1 MVEMPQAG
9 VLRQDGLDELEF
21 RRNIAH
27 LAHSGRNV
35 TSKGL

>member
-1 MVEMPQAG
+1 MVETPQAG

-27 LAHSGRNV
+27 FTRPGRNG

>member
-1 MVEMPQAG
+1 MVETPQAG

-21 RRNIAH
+21 SRNIAH
-27 LAHSGRNV
+27 LAHSGRNG

>member
-1 MVEMPQAG
+1 MVETPQAG

-21 RRNIAH
+21 RRNIVHFAD
-27 LAHSGRNV
+27 SGRNG

>member
-1 MVEMPQAG
+1 MVEMPRVG

-27 LAHSGRNV
+27 LARSGRNV